1 MRKKERTA
9 MKTVKDFFSFL
20 FCKAVFL
27 DLFQSIDNFAQCFI
41 PMFNHLDIAIIN
53 PLTWPRR
60 IINNTVAALS
70 DKKEGIWLG
79 KKSLADYR
87 IGLTIAPGFDAFH
100 WAIMIDGH
108 LYELTLDGKNPKE
121 CHKFNTTEDQDH
133 INKFHWIRLTGTSI
147 RTHSELI
154 EKCGSSKKSYS
165 LVPYELGMVNDNMN
179 CQQFVHRLYAYARD
193 ITVLKATCI
202 TNAISGNFVL

>member
-1 MRKKERTA
+1 